1 MTDWLE
7 EAEKVCK
14 FSDPDDWIEKK
25 PERKGPGEDLYFYE
39 NHQIAPPGKKSVKL
53 YLNLFFMLPI
63 LMLRWKTDRQ
73 LAAQHPEHPGFLP

>member
-39 NHQIAPPGKKSVKL
+39 NHQIAPHGK
-53 YLNLFFMLPI
+53 
-63 LMLRWKTDRQ
+63 
-73 LAAQHPEHPGFLP
+73 